1 MNLRVTMTL
10 DPALV
15 NLADGVTRELA
26 YKVLPNALDAAA
38 AIVEPMLIA
47 ELPDGDISG
56 SRALQSAKSKAI
68 WNTKLKEQTGIKRV
82 RPRKNTVLRIVGV
95 KPAGA
100 HAKFDHGDKAIQG
113 EGRVHVLWG
122 KGFAKVNPRKQRYD
136 IAKVVQVKVMPAVVA
151 VVKTHLESALAN
163 GELLKP

>member
-1 MNLRVTMTL
+1 MTL

-15 NLADGVTRELA
+15 NLADGVTRALA

-47 ELPDGDISG
+47 ELPDSDLTG
-56 SRALQSAKSKAI
+56 SRDLQTKDSRRI
-68 WNTKLKEQTGIKRV
+68 WNTKMKRETGIKRF
-82 RPRKNTVLRIVGV
+82 RPRRNTVLRIVGV
-95 KPAGA
+95 KPEAA
-100 HAKFDHGDKAIQG
+100 HARFDHGDKALQG
-113 EGRVHVLWG
+113 EGRIHKLAMWG
-122 KGFAKVNPRKQRYD
+122 PNRYAKVNPRKQRYD

-151 VVKTHLESALAN
+151 VVKTHLESAVAN